1 MLDVL
6 GYSKIRPSVNIREW
20 AGRRKRKC
28 RTVSGG
34 AEGANRP
41 TLLLPAAF
49 RRETASD
56 MADEMRLTWERLR
69 APCSAKL

>member
-1 MLDVL
+1 MELPPVFAGVDVSKARLDVAL
-6 GYSKIRPSVNIREW
+6 
-20 AGRRKRKC
+20 KC

-41 TLLLPAAF
+41 TLLLPAVF